1 MKSNQG
7 LIKLLILILIALIV
21 LGYYGISIRNA
32 VQNPTTEDNISYVWN
47 GTVYVWDAYL
57 KAPAGYLWNIFI
69 NDIWTPAISNLETQQ
84 VTRSVVVVSL
94 GVGANTVNTNLG
106 RKARGCTLCP
116 TVADATFAWSF
127 AVNGDAQA
135 TITVLN
141 VAEPNCPLEF
151 Y

>member
-1 MKSNQG
+1 MPAS
-7 LIKLLILILIALIV
+7 KLARVGTRQQLVRNTLATPQQ
-21 LGYYGISIRNA
+21 ISRVVA
-32 VQNPTTEDNISYVWN
+32 TQ
-47 GTVYVWDAYL
+47 A
-57 KAPAGYLWNIFI
+57 A
-69 NDIWTPAISNLETQQ
+69 AISNLETQQ

-141 VAEPNCPLEF
+141 VAQPNCPLEF